1 MGNRVQSVERALRL
15 LEVISESKVAPT
27 VQEMAKQAKVNRAT
41 AWRLLNTLEYFDLIE
56 KDERTGTYKVGFG
69 TWRLATS
76 SSSEGFALRARPV
89 LEKVVKK
96 TGGTAFLEVASR
108 GNLIVLDEC
117 RSSDPVQVDLAGIQ
131 VPLYCGSVGKLY
143 LSTFSHDDLENY
155 LKKKLEKLTSY
166 TVIDKTKLKK
176 QINEARLTGIA
187 FNYKEH
193 QEQWC
198 GITSAIRD
206 KNNKDIAYL
215 NITLPAFSIS
225 EKQLRTFSP
234 LLLEAA
240 KEISR
245 QIN

>member
-1 MGNRVQSVERALRL
+1 M
-15 LEVISESKVAPT
+15 
-27 VQEMAKQAKVNRAT
+27 
-41 AWRLLNTLEYFDLIE
+41 
-56 KDERTGTYKVGFG
+56 
-69 TWRLATS
+69 
-76 SSSEGFALRARPV
+76 
-89 LEKVVKK
+89 
-96 TGGTAFLEVASR
+96 
-108 GNLIVLDEC
+108 LDEC

-198 GITSAIRD
+198 GVKHYTRC
-206 KNNKDIAYL
+206 KDGCC
-215 NITLPAFSIS
+215 
-225 EKQLRTFSP
+225 R
-234 LLLEAA
+234 
-240 KEISR
+240 
-245 QIN
+245 